1 MENGRMTK
9 DELLEKL
16 FHENRENINEG
27 ALRFTRVRVPGREV
41 YFAHVIGSSQYPVY
55 RNLALNIG
63 AHAGED
69 HTGETIGLIQSTPWE
84 TAVVAADIAVKSAHV
99 EIGFMDRF
107 NGSLI
112 LLGELSEVKSAI
124 RGVLDFFKNELHF
137 EVCDITEN

>member
-1 MENGRMTK
+1 MADGRMTK

-16 FHENRENINEG
+16 FQDNRENIDEG

-41 YFAHVIGSSQYPVY
+41 YFAHVIGTSEYPVY

-63 AHAGED
+63 AHEGED

-84 TAVVAADIAVKSAHV
+84 TAVIAADIAVKAASV

-112 LLGELSEVKSAI
+112 LLGEQSQVEAAI
-124 RGVLDFFKNELHF
+124 QGVLDFFHQELNF
-137 EVCDITEN
+137 NVCEMTEN